1 MKHLLASLC
10 MLVLVAATSGQPST
24 PNPNTYDLEKE
35 VYSTFLKINIDTM
48 YNPLLYKTA
57 IEWLKTRYQ
66 YGGKNSQGIDCSDFS
81 AMLYDRAYGIKI
93 SGSSAELCSKT
104 ERVKKE
110 DLREGDLVFFK
121 IQKNRVSHVGVY
133 LTNNKFAHASTS
145 QGVTIGDLTDP
156 YWQRRLYNLG
166 RINPQ

>member
-133 LTNNKFAHASTS
+133 LTNNKFAHATT
-145 QGVTIGDLTDP
+145 QAGVIVSDLNEAYYRKYYYTA
-156 YWQRRLYNLG
+156 G
-166 RINPQ
+166 RVLK